1 MKILT
6 VAAVA
11 FLALPLPAAAETWWL
26 IIAGHGYQSSA
37 LQTVPTS
44 SEEECEAAGKKLYD
58 SRELKAPYNIHS
70 NSVFDSLR
78 YSCVKGK

>member
-1 MKILT
+1 MKVLT
-6 VAAVA
+6 VTAAA

-26 IIAGHGYQSSA
+26 IIAGHGYQAVA
-37 LQTVPTS
+37 LQKVPTT

-58 SRELKAPYNIHS
+58 SRELKAPYDMHS
-70 NSVFDSLR
+70 KAMFGSLR